1 MGFFMDGLDAE
12 AFDRKYS
19 DVQLVRRIVGY
30 FRPQFRRMIF
40 VAVAVV
46 LTSLS
51 QTYLPVYISKSL
63 DQLQQKGAAT
73 NLMTITLVITLLA
86 CASWGFNYI
95 RGWQSSKAVGD
106 VVLKIRYDAFDAVL
120 KRDLSFYDEVSS
132 GKIVSRVTSDT
143 QSFSQVVT
151 LTMDLLSQLLF
162 IVLLMIYLFRR
173 QCAPDPDDPGAG
185 AVHHPCGA
193 GLPPD
198 RPHDHYPI
206 TAHQRR
212 SQFPYPGDGQRDQRR
227 QDFPAGSRHLR

>member
-19 DVQLVRRIVGY
+19 DLQLVRRIVGY
-30 FRPQFRRMIF
+30 FRPQFRRMLL
-40 VAVAVV
+40 VAAAVV

-63 DQLQQKGAAT
+63 DQLQKNGVAT
-73 NLMTITLVITLLA
+73 NLTTIALVITLLA
-86 CASWGFNYI
+86 CASWAFNGI

-143 QSFSQVVT
+143 QSTTVYRPVD
-151 LTMDLLSQLLF
+151 DLFVQ
-162 IVLLMIYLFRR
+162 R
-173 QCAPDPDDPGAG
+173 QCPPGPDDPGAG
-185 AVHHPCGA
+185 AIHHACGS

-198 RPHDHYPI
+198 RPHDYHPI
-206 TAHQRR
+206 TTHQRR
-212 SQFPYPGDGQRDQRR
+212 SQFPYPGDRQRDQRGE
-227 QDFPAGSRHLR
+227 DFPAGSSHL